1 MRDDQQNG
9 AEKRRHENVALAEQ
23 GTKVAKIGAEQDQR
37 AKRDKDRETAAEK
50 RGGIGERQRPCRLA
64 PLCHRMTVIG
74 CKGVDRRARRVD
86 QDRRDRPAIHARPV
100 NPQQQNQRHKIVK
113 KHRRRQKNGN
123 GDGRADSRNGTNHQ
137 TADGPDHQRHRY
149 LRLGYIG
156 QSLEKGI
163 HVLYRLR
170 TRFS

>member
-37 AKRDKDRETAAEK
+37 AKRDKDREAAAEE
-50 RGGIGERQRPCRLA
+50 RGGIGERQRPCRLT

-100 NPQQQNQRHKIVK
+100 NPQQQNQRHQIVEE
-113 KHRRRQKNGN
+113 HRRRQKNGN
-123 GDGRADSRNGTNHQ
+123 GNGRADTRNGADHQ
-137 TADGPDHQRHRY
+137 TADGPDHQRHRH
-149 LRLGYIG
+149 LRFGYVG
-156 QSLEKGI
+156 QSLEKGV
-163 HVLYRLR
+163 HVLHRLR
-170 TRFS
+170 TRSS